1 MSKDPMTIWFDIG
14 RQTIAA
20 QQAQA
25 KAMREA
31 MTTLGKAV
39 DAQKAMARAAETNL
53 AAMNGWMALWGIK

>member
-20 QQAQA
+20 QHAQA

-31 MTTLGKAV
+31 MQALGKGV
-39 DAQKAMARAAETNL
+39 DAQKAMTRAAETNL
-53 AAMNGWMALWGIK
+53 AAMKSWMALWGIK